1 MAADRDSSG
10 MWKKELEKKKEVQ
23 KRRYKEAEKEKE
35 DEQPIA
41 SVLRRRKEV
50 GQVHSRSGQCHSD
63 SLDIAW

>member
-10 MWKKELEKKKEVQ
+10 MWKKELEKKREVQ

-41 SVLRRRKEV
+41 SVLRSKEEGRGV
-50 GQVHSRSGQCHSD
+50 D
-63 SLDIAW
+63 SICMWTISLG